1 MVHFAS
7 YTFNGLPVHF
17 TIKLIADPAST
28 FAPGGGSCPTMM
40 EAGDGLPGM
49 SGPGMSEF
57 STDAGAVTAIV
68 TLPTENP
75 ASRSVLVTVPSGC
88 PTKLGITNAA
98 AESACAIRRLTLG
111 AETLGAFAGGFCPA
125 T

>member
-1 MVHFAS
+1 M
-7 YTFNGLPVHF
+7 
-17 TIKLIADPAST
+17 
-28 FAPGGGSCPTMM
+28 MM
-40 EAGDGLPGM
+40 EAGDELLGI
-49 SGPGMSEF
+49 SGPGTSGF
-57 STDAGAVTAIV
+57 SIGGGGTTAIV

-98 AESACAIRRLTLG
+98 GKSPCAIRRLTLG